1 MGFGVDGRL
10 TELQFQITYILT
22 ELRNI
27 MAGAISGLGVAAV
40 QEN

>member
-1 MGFGVDGRL
+1 
-10 TELQFQITYILT
+10 LT

-40 QEN
+40 QENWINAKLI